1 MSNQSIYDGTIEEIH
16 MKTTMKIIV
25 GLAILVSAVA
35 IMMISIPSA
44 SAETI
49 ADAGAEDSGS
59 ISWILVSSALVF
71 IMAPGIAFFYGGMLR
86 KQSMSSMMTQTLI
99 AIGVMT
105 ITWVVVG
112 YSLAFSGTGEIIGDL
127 HYVLLSNLSE
137 TSEGGINSSTLE
149 FAFYQMMFG
158 IVTAA
163 IVLGACAE
171 RIRYTAMVWFLV
183 FWSIFVYA
191 VMAHWVWGGG
201 LFAQNLTVL
210 DFAGG
215 TVVHI
220 CAGVT
225 GLAIVAFV
233 GSRSQ
238 RTRSARAHNIPF
250 AFLGCM
256 FLWFGWFGFN
266 GGSALGANGSA
277 VHAVMVS
284 QIAAACAMMAW
295 AVVQYL
301 QVGRVGVLGMIAGG
315 IAGLVAITPA
325 AGYVDIWASIVIG
338 VVVGPLC
345 YFAVSFFRNK
355 TKIDDALDVFAVHG
369 VGGIWGAIATGL
381 LADPDLTGGIKGL
394 FYGGTDLIVGQII
407 AVVVTIVFCFVVS
420 YAIIWLLSKFMRVR
434 VTEDEEMV
442 GQDLTEHGEPA
453 YMM

>member
-1 MSNQSIYDGTIEEIH
+1 M
-16 MKTTMKIIV
+16 
-25 GLAILVSAVA
+25 L
-35 IMMISIPSA
+35 SIP
-44 SAETI
+44 
-49 ADAGAEDSGS
+49 GATAATVEGTEDSGS

-71 IMAPGIAFFYGGMLR
+71 IMAPGIALFYGGMLR
-86 KQSMSSMMTQTLI
+86 KQSMSSMITQTLI

-105 ITWVVVG
+105 LTWVIIG
-112 YSLAFSGTGEIIGDL
+112 YSLAFSGDGTIIGNL
-127 HYVLLSNLSE
+127 QYMLMNNLSE
-137 TSEGGINSSTLE
+137 SAENGITSNTLE
-149 FAFYQMMFG
+149 FAFYQMMFA

-171 RIRYTAMVWFLV
+171 RVRYTTMVWFLAL
-183 FWSIFVYA
+183 WSILVYA
-191 VMAHWVWGGG
+191 PMAHWVWGGG
-201 LFAQNLTVL
+201 LFAQYLTVL

-233 GSRSQ
+233 GSRSM

-250 AFLGCM
+250 AFLGCV

-266 GGSALGANGSA
+266 GGSALAANGTA
-277 VHAVMVS
+277 VHAVVVS

-295 AVVQYL
+295 AVIQYI
-301 QVGRVGVLGMIAGG
+301 QVGRVGVLGLIAGA

-325 AGYVDIWASIVIG
+325 AGYVDIWASLVIG
-338 VVVGPLC
+338 LVAGGLC

-381 LADPDLTGGIKGL
+381 FANPAIVTDKYAGL
-394 FYGGTDLIVGQII
+394 FYGGTDLIVGQLI
-407 AVVVTIVFCFVVS
+407 AVAVTIVFCFAMS
-420 YAIIWLLSKFMRVR
+420 YAIIWLISKFMRVR
-434 VTEDEEMV
+434 VTEEEEMV

-453 YMM
+453 YLM

>member
-1 MSNQSIYDGTIEEIH
+1 
-16 MKTTMKIIV
+16 MKTSIKIMAA
-25 GLAILVSAVA
+25 LAIVVSA
-35 IMMISIPSA
+35 
-44 SAETI
+44 I
-49 ADAGAEDSGS
+49 AVLMLSVPGAAAATVEGTEDSGS

-71 IMAPGIAFFYGGMLR
+71 IMAPGIALFYGGMLR
-86 KQSMSSMMTQTLI
+86 KQSMSSMITQTLI

-105 ITWVVVG
+105 LTWVIIG
-112 YSLAFSGTGEIIGDL
+112 YSLAFSGDGTIIGNL
-127 HYVLLSNLSE
+127 QYMLMNNLSE
-137 TSEGGINSSTLE
+137 SAENGITSNTLE
-149 FAFYQMMFG
+149 FAFYQMMFA

-171 RIRYTAMVWFLV
+171 RVRYTTMVWFLAL
-183 FWSIFVYA
+183 WSILVYA
-191 VMAHWVWGGG
+191 PMAHWVWGGG
-201 LFAQNLTVL
+201 LFYQYLTVL

-233 GSRSQ
+233 GSRSM

-250 AFLGCM
+250 AFLGCV

-266 GGSALGANGSA
+266 GGSALAANGTA
-277 VHAVMVS
+277 VHAVVVS

-295 AVVQYL
+295 AVIQYL
-301 QVGRVGVLGMIAGG
+301 QVGRVGVLGLIAGA

-325 AGYVDIWASIVIG
+325 AGYVDIWASLVIG
-338 VVVGPLC
+338 LVAGGLC

-381 LADPDLTGGIKGL
+381 FANPAIVTDKYAGL
-394 FYGGTDLIVGQII
+394 FYGGTDLIVGQLI
-407 AVVVTIVFCFVVS
+407 AVAVTIVFCFAVS
-420 YAIIWLLSKFMRVR
+420 YAIIWFISKFMRVR
-434 VTEDEEMV
+434 VTEEEEMV

-453 YMM
+453 YLM

>member
-1 MSNQSIYDGTIEEIH
+1 
-16 MKTTMKIIV
+16 MKTSIKIMAA
-25 GLAILVSAVA
+25 LAIVVSAIAVL
-35 IMMISIPSA
+35 MLSIP
-44 SAETI
+44 
-49 ADAGAEDSGS
+49 GAAAATVEGTEDSGS

-71 IMAPGIAFFYGGMLR
+71 IMAPGIALFYGGMLR
-86 KQSMSSMMTQTLI
+86 KQSMSSMITQTLI

-105 ITWVVVG
+105 LTWVIIG
-112 YSLAFSGTGEIIGDL
+112 YSLAFSGDGTIIGNL
-127 HYVLLSNLSE
+127 QYMLMNNLSE
-137 TSEGGINSSTLE
+137 SAENGITSNTLE
-149 FAFYQMMFG
+149 FAFYQMMFA

-171 RIRYTAMVWFLV
+171 RVRYTTMVWFLAL
-183 FWSIFVYA
+183 WSILVYA
-191 VMAHWVWGGG
+191 PMAHWVWGGG
-201 LFAQNLTVL
+201 LFAQYLTVL

-233 GSRSQ
+233 GSRSM

-250 AFLGCM
+250 AFLGCV

-266 GGSALGANGSA
+266 GGSALAANGTA
-277 VHAVMVS
+277 VHAVVVS

-295 AVVQYL
+295 AVIQYI
-301 QVGRVGVLGMIAGG
+301 QVGRVGVLGLIAGA

-325 AGYVDIWASIVIG
+325 AGYVDIWASLVIG
-338 VVVGPLC
+338 LVAGGLC

-381 LADPDLTGGIKGL
+381 FANPAIVTDKYAGL
-394 FYGGTDLIVGQII
+394 FYGGTDLIVGQLI
-407 AVVVTIVFCFVVS
+407 AVAVTIVFCFAVS
-420 YAIIWLLSKFMRVR
+420 YAIIWLISKFMRVR
-434 VTEDEEMV
+434 VTEEEEMV

-453 YMM
+453 YLM

>member
-1 MSNQSIYDGTIEEIH
+1 
-16 MKTTMKIIV
+16 MKTSIKIMAA
-25 GLAILVSAVA
+25 LAIVVSAIAVL
-35 IMMISIPSA
+35 MLSIP
-44 SAETI
+44 
-49 ADAGAEDSGS
+49 GATAATVEGTEDSGS

-71 IMAPGIAFFYGGMLR
+71 IMAPGIALFYGGMLR
-86 KQSMSSMMTQTLI
+86 KQSMSSMITQTLI

-105 ITWVVVG
+105 LTWVIIG
-112 YSLAFSGTGEIIGDL
+112 YSLAFSGDGTIIGNL
-127 HYVLLSNLSE
+127 QYMLMNNLSE
-137 TSEGGINSSTLE
+137 SAENGITSNTLE
-149 FAFYQMMFG
+149 FAFYQMMFA

-171 RIRYTAMVWFLV
+171 RVRYTTMVWFLAL
-183 FWSIFVYA
+183 WSILVYA
-191 VMAHWVWGGG
+191 PMAHWVWGGG
-201 LFAQNLTVL
+201 LFAQYLTVL

-233 GSRSQ
+233 GSRSM

-250 AFLGCM
+250 AFLGCV

-266 GGSALGANGSA
+266 GGSALAANGTA
-277 VHAVMVS
+277 VHAVVVS

-295 AVVQYL
+295 AVIQYI
-301 QVGRVGVLGMIAGG
+301 QVGRVGVLGLIAGA

-325 AGYVDIWASIVIG
+325 AGYVDIWASLVIG
-338 VVVGPLC
+338 LVAGGLC

-381 LADPDLTGGIKGL
+381 FANPAIVTDKYAGL
-394 FYGGTDLIVGQII
+394 FYGGTDLIVGQLI
-407 AVVVTIVFCFVVS
+407 AVAVTIVFCFAMS
-420 YAIIWLLSKFMRVR
+420 YAIIWLISKFMRVR
-434 VTEDEEMV
+434 VTEEEEMV

-453 YMM
+453 YLM